1 MRIPAEA
8 NVFDSPLITGEKGEE
23 KMEKRKKEKKI
34 DEFCS
39 SHFLPFLSPSQIPDD
54 TLQNVGGWKFKS
66 KQRPKIKREKN
77 KKQ

>member
-23 KMEKRKKEKKI
+23 KMEQKKERKKI

-39 SHFLPFLSPSQIPDD
+39 SHFLPFLFPSQIPDD

-66 KQRPKIKREKN
+66 KQKTQN
-77 KKQ
+77 TTKKE